1 MSRKIKQL
9 QKLNN
14 KEVVKEI
21 YKQTEKQL
29 SQDLYGKS
37 KSLKNEW
44 KGFWCYRVGDYRI
57 TYEVIE
63 EKVLISIFKV
73 GHRRESIVKCQVFS

>member
-1 MSRKIKQL
+1 LSRKIKQL

-37 KSLKNEW
+37 KSLKNE
-44 KGFWCYRVGDYRI
+44 
-57 TYEVIE
+57 
-63 EKVLISIFKV
+63 
-73 GHRRESIVKCQVFS
+73 